1 MCGYSL
7 IRFPTVLIR
16 HDCNLMQIISWYM
29 EKNDIYMDNNPHF
42 EIVCDVFLYSLFL
55 LVSFACINLKKKL

>member
-7 IRFPTVLIR
+7 IRFPTVLIC

-42 EIVCDVFLYSLFL
+42 EIVCYVFCIRYSFWLVL
-55 LVSFACINLKKKL
+55 LV